1 MGGRVQPGT
10 LERLSAAV
18 SSRRDDV
25 LAAWRAAVTEAARAR
40 AREPAL
46 LDMGPALLG
55 PLLEDPSRL
64 KLPPTADPAQISE
77 ELALLRD
84 ALEPLPRAESRAAAR
99 AISELQRVAAERF
112 ALAHQQ
118 AMRAVQRVLGA
129 PDARTLLDALLESAP
144 ALHSCALYVL
154 REGTLRREAAAGLAH
169 DLPDRPDGL
178 VELAARVREAATA
191 SDASHE
197 PLLAGS
203 PAAAAGLRALTAV
216 PLLEEG
222 AVAGVLEAGSR
233 TAYKLDELDEML
245 IGTAAAR
252 AGPLLLKEE
261 ARRRTAELE
270 SRLALQN
277 DLARILSESAST
289 EEAMR
294 RVLAAACVHLGWD
307 AGAAWVLDG
316 DGALRCRETW
326 AQDGFPPE
334 LLREL
339 CAGPGSAELPERAV
353 RSGEPLWRSDLA
365 EAREL
370 PRFELFARGGLRT
383 VFVVPMGVGGETLGA
398 LELFSR
404 AVREPAS
411 REPIETLGRQVGQYL
426 RRGRAQEETLESQA
440 LKAAILASALDAF
453 VAMDAQGR
461 ILEWNAAA
469 ERTFGWKREEVVGLP
484 LAETIIP
491 HRLQAKHSEGLRKH
505 VETGEAGPLIGHRVE
520 MPAMHREGRE
530 FPIELAI
537 TRIERPG
544 GALFTGALRD
554 ITDRKR
560 AERAA
565 RRVTETFQA
574 LIEASPLPIV
584 AHDAEG
590 RVLIW
595 NRAAEHVSGWKR
607 AEVLGKPDPFLPPQA
622 HVEAQGLAGNG
633 GQVTSGLEVQGARKD
648 GDRVDLSISVAPLR
662 TGRGARP
669 GTIAIAAD
677 ITESKRA
684 QREAAE
690 TTRFREHFVGIVG
703 HDLRNPLTAI
713 VTAAQLLLRHG
724 GLSERQARTVS
735 RIAASSER
743 MARMIGDLLDF
754 TRSRLG
760 GGFPIQTRR
769 MDLRELSQA
778 VIEELE
784 LAYPE
789 RTIEFEARGDAW
801 GNWDPDRIAQV
812 VSNLVGNALQHSP
825 ESGTVRVDLGEE
837 GDRVLLETSNAG
849 PPIPREV
856 LPHIFEPGRRGPP
869 GRGRKESSGLGLGL
883 YIVQQIVLAHGGDI
897 SVRSSAEE
905 GTTFTVSLPRRS
917 RALPELR

>member
-1 MGGRVQPGT
+1 MGGRVQPRA
-10 LERLSAAV
+10 LERLSTAV
-18 SSRRDDV
+18 SSRRDDA
-25 LAAWRAAVTEAARAR
+25 LAAWRSAVRDAARAR
-40 AREPAL
+40 GREPAL
-46 LDMGPALLG
+46 LDLGPALFGQLLG
-55 PLLEDPSRL
+55 DPSGL
-64 KLPPTADPAQISE
+64 ELPPGADPAAVSE
-77 ELALLRD
+77 ELALLRE
-84 ALEPLPRAESRAAAR
+84 ALEPLPRAESRAAGR
-99 AISELQRVAAERF
+99 AVAELQRVAAEKL
-112 ALAHQQ
+112 ALAHGQ
-118 AMRAVQRVLGA
+118 AMRAVERVLGA
-129 PDARTLLDALLESAP
+129 TDPATLVSALLETAP
-144 ALHSCALYVL
+144 ALHSCALYAVH
-154 REGTLRREAAAGLAH
+154 EGTLRREAAAGLAH
-169 DLPDRPDGL
+169 DLPDAPDAL
-178 VELAARVREAATA
+178 VQLAARVREPATA

-197 PLLAGS
+197 PLLEGS
-203 PAAAAGLRALTAV
+203 PAAAAGLRTLTAV
-216 PLLEEG
+216 PLLEQG
-222 AVAGVLEAGSR
+222 ALVGVLEGGSR
-233 TAYKLDELDEML
+233 TAYQLGQLDELL
-245 IGTAAAR
+245 LHAAARR
-252 AGPLLLKEE
+252 AGPLLAQEE
-261 ARRRTAELE
+261 ARLRIVELE
-270 SRLALQN
+270 RRLALQYE
-277 DLARILSESAST
+277 LARILSQSPST
-289 EEAMR
+289 QEAMR
-294 RVLAAACVHLGWD
+294 GVLGAACTHLGWD
-307 AGAAWVLDG
+307 AGGAWVVQG
-316 DGALRCRETW
+316 DGTVRCEATW
-326 AQDGFPPE
+326 SQDGFPQD
-334 LLREL
+334 LLREI
-339 CAGPGSAELPERAV
+339 CEGPDGTQLPERTV
-353 RSGEPLWRSDLA
+353 RSGEPLWRSDLP

-370 PRFELFARGGLRT
+370 PRFDLFARAGLRT
-383 VFVVPMGVGGETLGA
+383 TFVVPMGVEGETLGA

-426 RRGRAQEETLESQA
+426 RRRRAQEEVRESEA

-469 ERTFGWKREEVVGLP
+469 ERTFGWKREEVVGLL
-484 LAETIIP
+484 LADTIIP
-491 HRLQAKHSEGLRKH
+491 HRLQTKHTQALRKH
-505 VETGEAGPLIGHRVE
+505 VETGEGTTVIDRRVE
-520 MPAMHREGRE
+520 MPAMHRDGRE
-530 FPIELAI
+530 FPVELAV
-537 TRIERPG
+537 TRIEQPG

-584 AHDAEG
+584 AHDADG

-595 NRAAEHVSGWKR
+595 NRAAELVSGWKR
-607 AEVLGKPDPFLPPQA
+607 AEVLGQADPFLPAKA
-622 HVEAQGLAGNG
+622 HVEAQDLGGNG
-633 GQVTSGLEVQGARKD
+633 GQVASGVEVHGARKD
-648 GDRVDLSISVAPLR
+648 GTRVDLSISVAPLR

-684 QREAAE
+684 QSEAAE
-690 TTRFREHFVGIVG
+690 TARFREHFVGIVG

-724 GLSERQARTVS
+724 GLSDRQARTVA
-735 RIAASSER
+735 RIGASSER

-760 GGFPIQTRR
+760 GGFPIETRR

-789 RTIEFEARGDAW
+789 RTIEFEPRGDAW
-801 GNWDPDRIAQV
+801 GNWDPDRVAQV

-825 ESGTVRVDLGEE
+825 ESGTVRVDLRDE

-883 YIVQQIVLAHGGDI
+883 YIVQQIVLAHGGEI

-917 RALPELR
+917 RALP

>member
-1 MGGRVQPGT
+1 MGGRVQPGAQ
-10 LERLSAAV
+10 ERLATAV
-18 SSRRDDV
+18 SSRRDDAI
-25 LAAWRAAVTEAARAR
+25 AAWRAAVRDAAQAR
-40 AREPAL
+40 GREPAL
-46 LDMGPALLG
+46 LDLGPALFG
-55 PLLEDPSRL
+55 PLLEDPSGL
-64 KLPPTADPAQISE
+64 EPPPGADPAQVSE
-77 ELALLRD
+77 ELALLRE
-84 ALEPLPRAESRAAAR
+84 ALEPLPRAEGRAATRVVA
-99 AISELQRVAAERF
+99 ELQRVAAERLAQAQRHAMG
-112 ALAHQQ
+112 ALE
-118 AMRAVQRVLGA
+118 RVFEA
-129 PDARTLLDALLESAP
+129 ADPAALLDALVESAP
-144 ALHSCALYVL
+144 ALHSCALYAVH
-154 REGTLRREAAAGLAH
+154 EGTLNREAAAGLAH
-169 DLPDRPDGL
+169 DLPDAPDEL
-178 VELAARVREAATA
+178 VQLAARVREPASA

-197 PLLAGS
+197 PLLEGS
-203 PAAAAGLRALTAV
+203 PAAAAGLRTLTAV
-216 PLLEEG
+216 PLLSHG
-222 AVAGVLEAGSR
+222 ALTGVLEAGSR
-233 TAYKLDELDEML
+233 TAYQLGDLDELL
-245 IGTAAAR
+245 LQAAARR
-252 AGPLLLKEE
+252 AGPLLAQEE
-261 ARRRTAELE
+261 ARRRIAELE
-270 SRLALQN
+270 RRLALQN
-277 DLARILSESAST
+277 DLARILSQSAST

-294 RVLAAACVHLGWD
+294 GVLAAACTHLGWD
-307 AGAAWVLDG
+307 AGAAWVVEADG
-316 DGALRCRETW
+316 RPRCRASW
-326 AQDGFPPE
+326 SQDGFPPD

-339 CAGPGSAELPERAV
+339 CDGPGGSELPERVV
-353 RSGEPLWRSDLA
+353 RAGEALWRSDLA
-365 EAREL
+365 AATEL
-370 PRFELFARGGLRT
+370 PRSEAFARAGLRT

-404 AVREPAS
+404 SVREPSS
-411 REPIETLGRQVGQYL
+411 REPIETLGRQVGQFL
-426 RRGRAQEETLESQA
+426 RRLRAQEEVREGETLKS
-440 LKAAILASALDAF
+440 AILASALDAF
-453 VAMDAQGR
+453 VAMDAEGR
-461 ILEWNAAA
+461 IVEWNPAA
-469 ERTFGWKREEVVGLP
+469 ERTFGWKREEVVGLS
-484 LAETIIP
+484 LAEKIIP
-491 HRLQAKHSEGLRKH
+491 HRLQAKHSDALRKH
-505 VETGEAGPLIGHRVE
+505 VATGEGTLMIGHRVE
-520 MPAMHREGRE
+520 MPAMHRDGRE
-530 FPIELAI
+530 FPVEVAV

-544 GALFTGALRD
+544 GTLFTGALRD

-584 AHDAEG
+584 AHDVEG

-595 NRAAEHVSGWKR
+595 NRAAEHVSGWRR
-607 AEVLGKPDPFLPPQA
+607 AEVLGRPDPFLPATA
-622 HVEAQGLAGNG
+622 HVEAHGPGGNG
-633 GQVTSGLEVQGARKD
+633 GQVASGLEIQGVRKD
-648 GDRVDLSISVAPLR
+648 GTRVDLSVSVAPLR
-662 TGRGARP
+662 TGRGAQP

-684 QREAAE
+684 QSEAAE
-690 TTRFREHFVGIVG
+690 TAHFREHFVGIVG

-724 GLSERQARTVS
+724 GLSDRQARTVS
-735 RIAASSER
+735 RIAGSSER

-801 GNWDPDRIAQV
+801 GNWDPDRVAQV

-825 ESGTVRVDLGEE
+825 ESGTVRVDLSDE
-837 GDRVLLETSNAG
+837 GDRVLLETANAG

-883 YIVQQIVLAHGGDI
+883 YIVQQIVLAHGGEI

-917 RALPELR
+917 RALA